1 MIILRKLY
9 TIPLIVMDKL
19 RYWRSVLE
27 KEERSNVVE
36 SILCIMNILESSNN
50 VVVDDF
56 NDKSED
62 SEEHSDEE
70 YDSESDIDIY
80 SESDSEGESEIDNEY
95 EYEYEDF
102 GLNGVKGIDNTIIPE
117 ININREILITN
128 MFNKCNISK
137 TRQGTILKIIR
148 EWDNE
153 FNQSILTNINI
164 NNNLYDMLRKHL

>member
-1 MIILRKLY
+1 MI
-9 TIPLIVMDKL
+9 
-19 RYWRSVLE
+19 
-27 KEERSNVVE
+27 
-36 SILCIMNILESSNN
+36 
-50 VVVDDF
+50 DDF
-56 NDKSED
+56 NDKNED
-62 SEEHSDEE
+62 SEEHSYEE
-70 YDSESDIDIY
+70 YDSESDIDID
-80 SESDSEGESEIDNEY
+80 SESESEYEY

-128 MFNKCNISK
+128 IFNKCNISK